1 MEKMTKQQRA
11 AHTRKLNKIRKEE
24 EEKII
29 GWLKE
34 IGTYSH
40 TLTPL
45 IETYLD
51 AHLVYTVMYEEWRNE
66 GFPATKVHVNKA
78 KAKNEMKHPLAQQ
91 VAEWNT
97 KISKLLEQLGL
108 TPKVV
113 KLLGGESNKTS
124 DAFQKLRDKW
134 NDDK

>member
-1 MEKMTKQQRA
+1 MEEMSKQQRA
-11 AHTRKLNKIRKEE
+11 AQTRKMNKIRKDE

-29 GWLKE
+29 DWLKE
-34 IGTYSH
+34 IGTYSE

-51 AHLVYTVMYEEWRNE
+51 AHLVYTVMYDKWRDE
-66 GFPATKVHVNKA
+66 GFPATRLHKNKA
-78 KAKNEMKHPLAQQ
+78 GAVNEMKHPLAQQ
-91 VAEWNT
+91 VADWNT